1 MVGSSIGKHCIIGIQ
16 SPSARATRVDYR
28 EDGERGAAVKRTISL
43 GRTPLFT
50 AEKDVT
56 VSMLELELPNDP
68 AMSTMNVANN
78 QIEIRLYRNSYTD
91 DELLRTFELRRGR
104 PVSVLLGL
112 QLSPGETILG
122 SGSAGA
128 TVIVEVETKE
138 TPK

>member
-1 MVGSSIGKHCIIGIQ
+1 M
-16 SPSARATRVDYR
+16 
-28 EDGERGAAVKRTISL
+28 KRTISL

-56 VSMLELELPNDP
+56 VSVLELELPNDP

-91 DELLRTFELRRGR
+91 DELLQTFELSRGR